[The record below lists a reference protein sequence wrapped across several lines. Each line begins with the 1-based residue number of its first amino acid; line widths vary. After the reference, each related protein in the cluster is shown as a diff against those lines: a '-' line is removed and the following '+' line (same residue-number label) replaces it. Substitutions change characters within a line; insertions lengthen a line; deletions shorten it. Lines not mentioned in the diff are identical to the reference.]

1 MVYMK
6 RVGVGTLIASACL
19 FVTANVRAGLLTY
32 DAANVAGT
40 VSIVKNGAENL
51 KGIGDITNKVGEL
64 NTIVG
69 DAAASVS
76 KFQSEY
82 GDKIQKGVEIAQKV
96 AARKAE
102 AEAAKAEHDAE
113 IQAQKDAYQAA
124 MDSVSST
131 QTTSSADTAATDVTT
146 QTAAETVDRSSTLS
160 AQTSTASLNKNVS
173 ANKAADLSAMS
184 SANRVYEDD
193 NEETESLDGIGIPE
207 ESLTVSGTVDE
218 SSMVVDAAEE
228 AEIIDGADVSE
239 ESLTAVDAE
248 GTESTGRVA
257 TRRRTFARPAKLS
270 VSGRVVVDGAK
281 TDETAVE
288 EKQSSKLL
296 KAIPESKTI
305 TVAPA
310 QTEAA
315 SSTVENKEQN
325 SASPVRIQRKQFR
338 VSPQLNVIEKV
349 SSSTIRHSEKLA
361 FASAEEGDSGV
372 GNSYINEAYI
382 VPMAQRCD
390 ITPESFINDTNVR
403 NECLETIIRENN
415 ADNSFDSALSMKDC
429 RKMVY
434 EAVIA
439 LLAEATNAKYEAA
452 NYSDTLDEQDKLA
465 ADSTDVRGDLTVI
478 AMSNYQTQLLLNRIS
493 MNYASQLIL
502 ETTEQLCA
510 ARKDVLGDSDLDEDT
525 EDGE

>member
-6 RVGVGTLIASACL
+6 RVGVGTMIAGACL
-19 FVTANVRAGLLTY
+19 FVTANVRAGLPTF
-32 DAANVAGT
+32 DAANIAGT

-51 KGIGDITNKVGEL
+51 KGISDITNKVGEL

-69 DAAASVS
+69 DAAASIS

-82 GDKIQKGVEIAQKV
+82 GDKIQKGLEIAQKV

-124 MDSVSST
+124 MDTVSSS
-131 QTTSSADTAATDVTT
+131 QTTSSADTAAADTT
-146 QTAAETVDRSSTLS
+146 AQPVAESESVNSTTTL
-160 AQTSTASLNKNVS
+160 QTSAVSPAANISAGTVS
-173 ANKAADLSAMS
+173 ASAGLTSMS
-184 SANRVYEDD
+184 SANRVYADD
-193 NEETESLDGIGIPE
+193 YTDEEPESLDGIGIPE
-207 ESLTVSGTVDE
+207 ESLPVAGSVEISNTPTVRRSFVRPAELSVTGVAAVNEMESKETAVEAVPAVNTLQAIPVSGTV
-218 SSMVVDAAEE
+218 SVAPAAEE
-228 AEIIDGADVSE
+228 TVSP
-239 ESLTAVDAE
+239 TVDM
-248 GTESTGRVA
+248 
-257 TRRRTFARPAKLS
+257 
-270 VSGRVVVDGAK
+270 
-281 TDETAVE
+281 
-288 EKQSSKLL
+288 Q
-296 KAIPESKTI
+296 
-305 TVAPA
+305 
-310 QTEAA
+310 
-315 SSTVENKEQN
+315 EN
-325 SASPVRIQRKQFR
+325 SSPVSVQRKQFR
-338 VSPQLNVIEKV
+338 VSPRLNTVEKV
-349 SSSTIRHSEKLA
+349 SSSTIRYSEKMA
-361 FASAEEGDSGV
+361 FASAEGGDSGV

-382 VPMAQRCD
+382 VPMAQRCS
-390 ITPESFINDTNVR
+390 ITPESFINDADVR
-403 NECLETIIRENN
+403 NKCLETIIRENN

-525 EDGE
+525 DGE